1 MSSQRVAS
9 NTDSHAGDQYSLD
22 PVYVHARSETTV
34 IVSLCVLFL
43 AITLIVCGSLGYDK
57 SPTEIAQVDATM
69 GMPTWVFWGLL
80 VPWVMVNLLTI
91 LFCFTWMAEDDL
103 SDPDEEAMLQKMV
116 ELGPS
121 SVDAYASHGEE
132 SK

>member
-1 MSSQRVAS
+1 MSSQRAAS
-9 NTDSHAGDQYSLD
+9 STNSPAADGYSLD

-34 IVSLCVLFL
+34 IASLCVLFL
-43 AITLIVCGSLGYDK
+43 VITLIVCGSLGYDK

-80 VPWVMVNLLTI
+80 VPWIMVNILTT
-91 LFCFTWMAEDDL
+91 LFCFTWMSEDDL
-103 SDPDEEAMLQKMV
+103 SDPNEDEMLQRMA

-121 SVDAYASHGEE
+121 SVDVDASHGED

>member
-1 MSSQRVAS
+1 MPAQTPATSTSDEQ
-9 NTDSHAGDQYSLD
+9 DGQYSLD

-34 IVSLCVLFL
+34 IASLCILFL
-43 AITLIVCGSLGYDK
+43 VITLIICGALGYDK

-80 VPWVMVNLLTI
+80 VPWVMVNILTTV
-91 LFCFTWMAEDDL
+91 FCFTWMSDDDL
-103 SDPDEEAMLQKMV
+103 SDPDEEAMLRKMA

-121 SVDAYASHGEE
+121 TADAEASQGEV

>member
-1 MSSQRVAS
+1 MPAQTPATS
-9 NTDSHAGDQYSLD
+9 NSDEQDGQYSLD

-34 IVSLCVLFL
+34 IVSLCALFL